1 MSPQHSA
8 VIITT
13 PSPFDVI
20 IGRGEFCRTHPGNV
34 ELNSLVA
41 CRVAEYKTVST
52 CKTKKSVLVSSILSS
67 VQGRFLRQ
75 SHGRFEII
83 PARLVRAKIGRMLRD
98 ALAGDYRSSS
108 VVKKRRRLQDLDA
121 RFQTVLERNSVIRTV
136 LSQVQQD
143 IDRLNNNNNNNN
155 NNNTSSCTD
164 WCNDSDSDS
173 DVPSLASVF
182 DSDTEDDNDS
192 SNDYENISNCSQD
205 SVVENLFDEA
215 NRRILSELK
224 RSFVA

>member
-1 MSPQHSA
+1 
-8 VIITT
+8 
-13 PSPFDVI
+13 
-20 IGRGEFCRTHPGNV
+20 
-34 ELNSLVA
+34 
-41 CRVAEYKTVST
+41 
-52 CKTKKSVLVSSILSS
+52 
-67 VQGRFLRQ
+67 
-75 SHGRFEII
+75 
-83 PARLVRAKIGRMLRD
+83 MLRD

-192 SNDYENISNCSQD
+192 SNDYENISNCSKD